1 MKRERRRTTAEILG
15 DALHHLRL
23 VSRYAT
29 RDLDDQVTID
39 AICMRLSAAI
49 ETLERL
55 EPDSRRALFG
65 SDWSAM
71 WGMRNRIAHGYMLVN
86 GDVIRATV
94 REDVPVLIGSI
105 EAHLRSA

>member
-15 DALHHLRL
+15 DALYHLRH
-23 VSRYAT
+23 AAG
-29 RDLDDQVTID
+29 Q
-39 AICMRLSAAI
+39 AITAA
-49 ETLERL
+49 TLERL